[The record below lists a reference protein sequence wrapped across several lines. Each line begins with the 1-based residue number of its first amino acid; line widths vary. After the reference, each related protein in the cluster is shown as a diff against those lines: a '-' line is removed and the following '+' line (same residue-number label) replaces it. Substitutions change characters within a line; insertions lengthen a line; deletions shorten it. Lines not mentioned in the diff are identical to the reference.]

1 MLRARGQR
9 LRLQQ
14 CAAHL
19 GQLQR
24 CSISST
30 RHASSTAESALR
42 AAAAQQ
48 QQQRRADAKRREAS
62 KRWRAGGRLLDE
74 FRRLERDKAATR
86 EETRLA
92 VMVALKRNALQRPAH
107 VAAAARALAARGDAA
122 GAAWLV
128 GSSGGRRIGD
138 QQRGL
143 RRGFKGLR

>member
-1 MLRARGQR
+1 MMRGALRR
-9 LRLQQ
+9 
-14 CAAHL
+14 
-19 GQLQR
+19 LQR
-24 CSISST
+24 CSISSST
-30 RHASSTAESALR
+30 RHASSTAETALR

-107 VAAAARALAARGDAA
+107 VAAARAATAATA
-122 GAAWLV
+122 GAA
-128 GSSGGRRIGD
+128 GSRSPA
-138 QQRGL
+138 RG
-143 RRGFKGLR
+143 

>member
-1 MLRARGQR
+1 MMRGALRR
-9 LRLQQ
+9 
-14 CAAHL
+14 
-19 GQLQR
+19 LQR

-92 VMVALKRNALQRPAH
+92 VMVALKRNAFSGRRTSRRRRARARGAATPR
-107 VAAAARALAARGDAA
+107 VPRGSWAAARRVD
-122 GAAWLV
+122 
-128 GSSGGRRIGD
+128 
-138 QQRGL
+138 
-143 RRGFKGLR
+143 

>member
-1 MLRARGQR
+1 MRGALRR
-9 LRLQQ
+9 
-14 CAAHL
+14 
-19 GQLQR
+19 LQR

-107 VAAAARALAARGDAA
+107 VAAAARARGARRRRGRGLARGQQP
-122 GAAWLV
+122 GAW
-128 GSSGGRRIGD
+128 ID
-138 QQRGL
+138 QQRGV
-143 RRGFKGLR
+143 RCCFEGLR

>member
-1 MLRARGQR
+1 MRRA
-9 LRLQQ
+9 L
-14 CAAHL
+14 A
-19 GQLQR
+19 QLQR

-30 RHASSTAESALR
+30 RHASSTAETALR

-122 GAAWLV
+122 GLPGSWAAARLV
-128 GSSGGRRIGD
+128 D
-138 QQRGL
+138 
-143 RRGFKGLR
+143 